1 MRALQNLWAPWR
13 MTYIESFAQEGAKRG
28 ECFICTAV
36 NSGDLRNTYTL
47 EKRER
52 VIIMLNIFPYN
63 PGHLLVAPTRH
74 LSQLSQLEDK
84 ENASLLES
92 VGYWVE
98 RLKTQLKPDG
108 FNIGINLGSVAG
120 AGLPEHLHVHIV
132 PRWSGDTNFM
142 PVISSVKVM
151 PELLASTYDRLLL
164 SSRKSD
170 EHSRIR

>member
-1 MRALQNLWAPWR
+1 